1 MSTVSLPQKIV
12 VGIDGSEQ
20 SFRALD
26 YATKLGSLS
35 KSKLLL
41 VHVLLLPPG
50 ATVETVENVRRD
62 LSKRISEM
70 MTRAGDI
77 VKSSDLEVETKTVE
91 TNSSVVKAIID
102 FAAEQKAD
110 LLVVGTR
117 GTSGMGRLMLGSTAA
132 GAATFATC
140 PVLTVR

>member
-1 MSTVSLPQKIV
+1 MSPVSLPQRIV

-26 YATKLGSLS
+26 YAAKLGSLS
-35 KSKLLL
+35 KSKLTL

-50 ATVETVENVRRD
+50 ASAETIDSVRRD
-62 LSKRISEM
+62 LSKRVSEM
-70 MTRAGDI
+70 MTKAAGI
-77 VKSSDLEVETKTVE
+77 VKSSNLEVETRTVE
-91 TNSSVVKAIID
+91 TNSSVVKSIID
-102 FAAEQKAD
+102 FAGEQKAD

-132 GAATFATC
+132 GAAAFASC